1 MDAQGHLNQAVY
13 HELLAEVRAA
23 LMARTLPDLP
33 FTGYVLA
40 RVHLDY
46 RHEVRY
52 EDGVLIGE
60 ASVADVGRSR
70 IELDNR
76 LLLRDGT
83 VAAEGR
89 AVVVTWDERCR
100 RARALTDRER
110 ALLDAARSPG

>member
-13 HELLAEVRAA
+13 HELLAEVRSAF
-23 LMARTLPDLP
+23 MARTLPDLP

-40 RVHLDY
+40 RVVLDY

-52 EDGVLIGE
+52 EDGRLLGE
-60 ASVADVGRSR
+60 VAVADVGRSR

-76 LLLRDGT
+76 LLLPDDT

-89 AVVVTWDERCR
+89 AVLVAWDERSR
-100 RARALTDRER
+100 RSRALTDRER
-110 ALLDAARSPG
+110 ALLDLARSPG